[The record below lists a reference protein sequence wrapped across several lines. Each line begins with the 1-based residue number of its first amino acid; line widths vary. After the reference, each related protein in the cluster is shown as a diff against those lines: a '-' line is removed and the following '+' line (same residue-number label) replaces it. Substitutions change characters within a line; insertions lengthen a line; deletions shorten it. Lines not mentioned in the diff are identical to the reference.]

1 MGGDRSGYHENVF
14 GRHLGYQDADDGG
27 NLTYVVIFEI
37 VSVAAVSANYFSES
51 LPPPPTAHWRRH
63 VHSAGGGGGRSSGGV
78 PRRPLYAPS
87 NPFFTESSAA

>member
-1 MGGDRSGYHENVF
+1 MRMFLVDIW
-14 GRHLGYQDADDGG
+14 YQDADDGC

-63 VHSAGGGGGRSSGGV
+63 VHSAGGGGGGSSSGGGV
-78 PRRPLYAPS
+78 ENGATSATLRTVEPLLHH
-87 NPFFTESSAA
+87 